1 MKTVVAEATLVQ
13 LDCHVKRSPE
23 FQDAGSL
30 VWLVRT
36 AIQVEVLLAVAGEMM
51 DTMKCMAI
59 EHILDLDRWSDM
71 AHYVHIVGSE

>member
-1 MKTVVAEATLVQ
+1 
-13 LDCHVKRSPE
+13 
-23 FQDAGSL
+23 
-30 VWLVRT
+30 VRP